1 LCQTVYSQN
10 GLVRTVTNSVPCF
23 EPEKAL
29 NGDTVFVKYRG
40 TLAADGKEFDS
51 NLKGEPITFE
61 LGEGK
66 VIYKR

>member
-1 LCQTVYSQN
+1 
-10 GLVRTVTNSVPCF
+10 VPCF